1 MASGRSSGN
10 KRESSKTNC
19 FKETVISFIWV
30 MISANIGEQLHVDT
44 QEDGVYTDVRE
55 PRTHGQSRNIDLPT
69 YFFDNTEPNRMDTA
83 KNKISSQVRLP
94 STHPETFD
102 SNIYEYS
109 NILNS
114 PSSSPI
120 YSSVMKHDNDLT
132 SINSF
137 ESLSE
142 SNLKDNNYS
151 QYHKENNGGLTN
163 QHDEFRPLMH
173 RPYSSVKYDRKTTT
187 DTNND

>member
-1 MASGRSSGN
+1 
-10 KRESSKTNC
+10 
-19 FKETVISFIWV
+19 
-30 MISANIGEQLHVDT
+30 MISANIGEQLDT

-55 PRTHGQSRNIDLPT
+55 PRTHNQSRNIDLPT

-94 STHPETFD
+94 PTHPETFD
-102 SNIYEYS
+102 SNIYEYC

-114 PSSSPI
+114 QSSSPI
-120 YSSVMKHDNDLT
+120 YSSVMKHDIDLT
-132 SINSF
+132 SINSS

-142 SNLKDNNYS
+142 SNLKDHNCS